1 MNESGFWPEWCMG
14 GMWIFP
20 IIGISVMLLC
30 VYLIFGRR
38 GGLSCRNNNN
48 DYQDRLRDSESPL
61 EILKKRYAKGE
72 ITKEQFQEMKK
83 EIEGNR

>member
-1 MNESGFWPEWCMG
+1 MNEPGFWPEWCAG

-20 IIGISVMLLC
+20 IIGMAVMLIC

-38 GGLSCRNNNN
+38 EGPSCWSNNN
-48 DYQDRLRDSESPL
+48 DSQDRLRDSETPL
-61 EILKKRYAKGE
+61 DILKKRYARGE

>member
-1 MNESGFWPEWCMG
+1 MHETGFWPTWYMG

-20 IIGISVMLLC
+20 IIGISVMLIC

-38 GGLSCRNNNN
+38 GGGPCWGNNSPN
-48 DYQDRLRDSESPL
+48 DSETPL

-72 ITKEQFQEMKK
+72 ISKEQFEEMKR
-83 EIEGNR
+83 NLS